1 MYLHILKKDLRRKKT
16 MNAILLVFIA
26 LAATFIASSAGNLIA
41 ISTALDSYF
50 DRAGLGDFT
59 VVTAN
64 NGGNDGELID
74 FLNESEL
81 VESWGRSEHLY
92 LGQNLWRNGEAL
104 ELQNTGFLSSLD
116 AQLTFFDS
124 DDRPLTAIEDGTIY
138 LPLKVMEDAGLVR
151 GDTITLRTG
160 ALEMDF
166 TVAGNVKDA
175 FLGSSMM
182 GSSRL
187 LISRGDYQTL
197 AREGDW
203 DNQTGAIYSVK
214 TGDAPALQRAYNRLG
229 FPAVVA
235 CDRSLVAT
243 TYVMDTVV
251 AAALLAVSA
260 CLILISLV
268 ILRFTITFTL
278 EEEYREIGIMKAIG
292 IPARKIRGL
301 YLVKYLAIAL
311 AGATAGFFASIPF
324 GNLFLKRV
332 GKNIVLP
339 AAGGGGVLLHLLC
352 CVLIVAVVVS
362 FCSLC
367 TRRIGSLSPIDA
379 IRSGKSGERFHRKGA
394 LRLSRGRM
402 PVLPFLALGDILSS
416 FRRFAALLV
425 TFTIGI
431 VLIIVPVNTVNT
443 LGSGHLIDL
452 FGMVESDLYLNSDER
467 TMEFLVPGG
476 REKLR
481 AHLRQTEETLAQ
493 EGMPADCWA
502 ETIFRFRISLG
513 EESTSA
519 FAIQGTGV
527 DAGRYT
533 YSSGSGPAGPGE
545 VALTH
550 ITADAVGAQIG
561 DRVKIKIGGEEKSF
575 LVTAI
580 YQSMNNLGEGI
591 RFSEKEDLD
600 YHYGFGGFATQVAFR
615 DHPGEGEIAA
625 RAQRLKELF
634 PRERIYTGAGYVSY
648 MIGDTAEQ
656 VDQVKQLIVAV
667 ILAINALVALLMMKS
682 FLTREKG
689 EIGMLKSIGFRD
701 GSILAWQVLRIG
713 IVLAAATLLGA
724 ALSGPIAQL
733 SAAKAFEMMGASH
746 IEFIVRP
753 LEVYLLYPLLVLAV
767 TLAVSALAAL
777 PIRRISPRETN
788 NIE

>member
-124 DDRPLTAIEDGTIY
+124 GDRPLTAIEDGTIY

-187 LISRGDYQTL
+187 LISQGDYQTL

-324 GNLFLKRV
+324 GNLFLERV

-339 AAGGGGVLLHLLC
+339 AAGGGRVLLHLLC

-402 PVLPFLALGDILSS
+402 PVLPFLALGDILSG

-493 EGMPADCWA
+493 EGMSADCWA

-533 YSSGSGPAGPGE
+533 YSSGSAPAGPGE

-701 GSILAWQVLRIG
+701 EAILAWQVLRIG
-713 IVLAAATLLGA
+713 I
-724 ALSGPIAQL
+724 I
-733 SAAKAFEMMGASH
+733 
-746 IEFIVRP
+746 
-753 LEVYLLYPLLVLAV
+753 
-767 TLAVSALAAL
+767 LAAL

>member
-26 LAATFIASSAGNLIA
+26 LAATFIASSAGNLIS
-41 ISTALDSYF
+41 ISTALDGYF

-74 FLNESEL
+74 FLNGSEL

-92 LGQNLWRNGEAL
+92 LGQNLSQNGEPL
-104 ELQNTGFLSSLD
+104 ELQNTGILSSLD

-124 DDRPLTAIEDGTIY
+124 ENRPLTAIEEGTIY
-138 LPLKVMEDAGLVR
+138 LPLKVMEDAGLNR
-151 GDTITLRTG
+151 GDTITLRAG

-175 FLGSSMM
+175 FLGSTMM

-187 LISRGDYQTL
+187 LVSREDYQTL
-197 AREGDW
+197 VREGDW
-203 DNQTGAIYSVK
+203 GNQTGAIYSVK

-229 FPAVVA
+229 FQAVVA

-251 AAALLAVSA
+251 AAALLAVSV

-311 AGATAGFFASIPF
+311 VGAGVGFFASIPF
-324 GNLFLKRV
+324 GNLFLERV

-339 AAGGGGVLLHLLC
+339 ATGGGELPLHLLC
-352 CVLIVAVVVS
+352 CALIVALVAS
-362 FCSLC
+362 FCYLC
-367 TRRIGSLSPIDA
+367 TRRIGALSPIDA

-402 PVLPFLALGDILSS
+402 PVLPFLALGDIFSG
-416 FRRFAALLV
+416 FRRFAALLI

-443 LGSGHLIDL
+443 LSSGHLIDL
-452 FGMVESDLYLNSDER
+452 FGMTESDLYLDSDER

-502 ETIFRFRISLG
+502 ETLFRFRITFG

-533 YSSGSGPAGPGE
+533 YTGGSAPAGPGE

-550 ITADAVGAQIG
+550 ITADAVGARIG
-561 DRVKIKIGGEEKSF
+561 DRVKIKIGGEEKPF

-591 RFSEKEDLD
+591 RFSEEENID
-600 YHYGFGGFATQVAFR
+600 YQYGFSGFATQVAFR
-615 DHPGEGEIAA
+615 DRPGKREIDA
-625 RAQRLKELF
+625 RAQQLKTVF
-634 PRERIYTGAGYVSY
+634 PREHIYTGAGYVSY
-648 MIGDTAEQ
+648 MMGDTAGQ

-689 EIGMLKSIGFRD
+689 EIGMLKSLGFRD
-701 GSILAWQVLRIG
+701 GSIIAWQVLRVG

-746 IEFIVRP
+746 VEFIVRP

-767 TLAVSALAAL
+767 TLTVSALAAL